1 MRVIAH
7 RTLVEFYSNRPDSK
21 TAIENWY
28 TKILLQDGNLLLTLK
43 RISIVLIAWEINT
56 TFSI

>member
-28 TKILLQDGNLLLTLK
+28 TK
-43 RISIVLIAWEINT
+43 T
-56 TFSI
+56 TSAGWQSFADVKKDFNSVDSKV